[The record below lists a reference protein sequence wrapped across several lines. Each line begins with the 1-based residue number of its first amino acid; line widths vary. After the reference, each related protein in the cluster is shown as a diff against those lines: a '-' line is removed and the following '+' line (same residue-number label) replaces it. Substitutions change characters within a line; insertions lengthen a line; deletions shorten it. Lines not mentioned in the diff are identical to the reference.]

1 MFRVGG
7 HSLKKYGSVYIG
19 NETTHVQYFL
29 NNLRQ
34 IQGGDSEKYLPF

>member
-7 HSLKKYGSVYIG
+7 HNLKKYGSVIG
-19 NETTHVQYFL
+19 NETTHVQYLL

-34 IQGGDSEKYLPF
+34 IKGGDSEKYLPF